1 MRSRYV
7 KTSKEEGVER
17 KIEAAPL
24 AVGAEAA
31 ESAGVYAKCPG
42 VFVEVLKE
50 RQRFMKL
57 D

>member
-1 MRSRYV
+1 M
-7 KTSKEEGVER
+7 SKEEGVER
-17 KIEAAPL
+17 RIEAAPL